1 MGMTTISGGIDWLVW
16 HGADYLEGLML
27 VAVAVEV
34 AVAVAATVG

>member
-27 VAVAVEV
+27 VAVAV
-34 AVAVAATVG
+34 AVAATVG